1 MIQKER
7 MIQEFTELAAID
19 SPSRGERQITD
30 VLMEKLRIL
39 GFSVREDDAAEKI
52 GGNAGNIYAFLEGS
66 LPGDPLLFCV
76 HTDTVEPAC
85 GKQAV
90 VDENGVITS
99 AGETVLGGDD
109 LCGVVEILEAVRHL
123 QEEKIPH
130 RSMEVV
136 MMAAEEIFGKG
147 AKTWDSSLAR
157 SREAYVLDMSG
168 DVGRAAVWAPSLLT
182 FEVHIHGRAAHAGFA
197 PENGIH
203 AIAAAAK
210 AIASLK
216 LGHPD
221 AETTL
226 NIGTISGGE
235 AINIVAE
242 DCIVKGEVR
251 SSSHSHALEVLQEV
265 KETFEQADP
274 RTDVTFQYEEDLVA
288 YRIPEE
294 HPVVQ
299 RFQRACRRLGLSGE
313 TVKTFG
319 GSDNNILLLSG
330 ITGIVLSCGM
340 EQVHSTQEYTTVR
353 ELEKGAMLVAE
364 LVKDTH

>member
-7 MIQEFTELAAID
+7 LVREFTELAAID
-19 SPSRGERQITD
+19 SPSRNERQMTD
-30 VLMEKLRIL
+30 VLMEKLKVL

-52 GGNAGNIYAFLEGS
+52 GGTAGNIHAFLEGS
-66 LPGDPLLFCV
+66 LPGDPILFCV

-85 GKQAV
+85 GKRAV

-99 AGETVLGGDD
+99 AGDTVLGGDD
-109 LCGVVEILEAVRHL
+109 LCGVVEILEGVRHL
-123 QEEKIPH
+123 TEEKIPH
-130 RSMEVV
+130 RSVEVL
-136 MMAAEEIFGKG
+136 MMAAEEVFGKG
-147 AKTWDSSLAR
+147 AKAWDPSTAR
-157 SREAYVLDMSG
+157 SKEAYVLDMSG

-197 PENGIH
+197 PEDGIH

-216 LGHPD
+216 LGHLD
-221 AETTL
+221 EETTL

-235 AINIVAE
+235 AINIVAKT
-242 DCIVKGEVR
+242 CVVKGEVR
-251 SSSHSHALEVLQEV
+251 SSSHPRALAVLQEV
-265 KETFEQADP
+265 KEAFEQADP
-274 RTDVTFQYEEDLVA
+274 RAEVTFLSEEDLVA

-299 RFQRACRRLGLSGE
+299 RFQRACKRLGLSGE

-340 EQVHSTQEYTTVR
+340 EQVHSTQEYTTIR

-364 LVKDTH
+364 LLKE